1 MLNTDDMSN
10 EEYVEYLRKKRKT
23 KQLNKQ
29 LKENQKAMQGFG
41 YTYKPVQ
48 FNTDK

>member
-1 MLNTDDMSN
+1 MLNTDNMSTD
-10 EEYVEYLRKKRKT
+10 EYVEYLRTKRRL

-29 LKENQKAMQGFG
+29 LKDNQKAMQGFG

-48 FNTDK
+48 FNTEN